1 MLLEAAF
8 KSSHEFYRVLSE
20 QRTQMEQINA
30 AHQVLVNSDPF
41 NVEAQKKIEEAI
53 RQERVAENLE
63 HAIEYSP
70 ESFGNVSMLYV
81 NLKVNGHPIKAFVDS
96 GAQATIISPDCATR
110 CGIMRLLDTRFAGIA
125 LGVGTAKILG
135 RVHSAQIQ
143 LGTDLF
149 LPCSFTVLEGKN
161 VDMLFGLD
169 MLKRYQASID
179 LKKGALIIQDR
190 EIPFLAE
197 HEIPKQLSSLNE
209 LTDAGNNTI
218 NGGGDDITE
227 PISYG
232 NAQSAYGQTS
242 SQERRG
248 AKIEVSKN
256 QHNTEKNIPNES
268 KEKQKLQDM
277 QNLGIPENEAKQFL
291 NLSNGNLE
299 LAVNLYFSK

>member
-20 QRTQMEQINA
+20 QRTQMERMNA
-30 AHQVLVNSDPF
+30 AHQELVNSDPF

-248 AKIEVSKN
+248 AKVEVSKN
-256 QHNTEKNIPNES
+256 QHNTEKNIPNDSE
-268 KEKQKLQDM
+268 EKQKLQDM
-277 QNLGIPENEAKQFL
+277 QNLGIPGNEAKQFL

-299 LAVNLYFSK
+299 LAVSLYFSK

>member
-20 QRTQMEQINA
+20 QRTQMERMNA
-30 AHQVLVNSDPF
+30 AHQELVNSDPF

-110 CGIMRLLDTRFAGIA
+110 CGIMRLLDTRFAGVA

>member
-20 QRTQMEQINA
+20 QRTQMERMNA
-30 AHQVLVNSDPF
+30 AHQELVNSDPF

>member
-110 CGIMRLLDTRFAGIA
+110 CGIMRLLDTRFAGVA

>member
-20 QRTQMEQINA
+20 QRTQMERMNA
-30 AHQVLVNSDPF
+30 AHQELVNSDPF

-299 LAVNLYFSK
+299 LAVSLYFSK